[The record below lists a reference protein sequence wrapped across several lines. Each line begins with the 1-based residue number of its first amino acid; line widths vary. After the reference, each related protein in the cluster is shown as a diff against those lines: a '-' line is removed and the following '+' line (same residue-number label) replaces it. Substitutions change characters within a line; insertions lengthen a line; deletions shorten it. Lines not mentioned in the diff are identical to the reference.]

1 MVNTVGATD
10 VTVTGSAF
18 TGNVAGSANG
28 GKGGAGTGILTYPT
42 NASGGNGASAIGGA
56 FDISSLTAATAM
68 VTDSPII
75 GNMAIAGT
83 GGAGVQPDAF
93 GAAGGSGGNG
103 GLAAGGGIASENY
116 NFTFTSTTL
125 NARR

>member
-1 MVNTVGATD
+1 
-10 VTVTGSAF
+10 
-18 TGNVAGSANG
+18 
-28 GKGGAGTGILTYPT
+28 
-42 NASGGNGASAIGGA
+42 
-56 FDISSLTAATAM
+56 M

-125 NARR
+125 NGAPVTGNIAKGGAGGIGGPGGGPGGVAGNGGTATGGGIFFNNIDGGALDLQLPR